1 MLSFEDNDLL
11 TQTDSG
17 TAMGS
22 YFRRFWQPVALSEE
36 LPEPDGSPVR
46 VTIMGEELVAFR
58 DTEGSIGLISRRCPH
73 RGADLYYGRNEECGL
88 RCVYHGWKFDSS
100 GKVMELPNVE
110 AGVAL
115 HNKVRVTAYPTREFG
130 DMVWAWLGPDSDIP
144 EVPKLE
150 VGLVTSGRRYVTK
163 QLIECNWAQVMEGD
177 LDASH
182 FSFLHMPAPSVVADK
197 NPVAPVDS
205 RRLRWIRRNPIP
217 DCHIL
222 DHDTGFVIGWARSAE
237 SEGIYWR
244 VCQFMLPAH
253 GSGLSALPGETY
265 FGFTVVPITDR
276 ACWMYTYA
284 WNPVRDI
291 GPEEREKYRN
301 GFGLISELGPDYIP
315 LRNRSNDFE
324 IDRQVQK
331 TETFTGVKGFAE
343 QDLMI
348 QQSQGYIADRT
359 KENLAAS
366 DAAVVKFRR
375 TLLEA
380 AKSLAD
386 GKEPDT
392 PWRAE
397 AYQRRPGSH
406 FAAEGIG
413 FQEVLIERFGHPR
426 GEISAQAA
434 E

>member
-1 MLSFEDNDLL
+1 
-11 TQTDSG
+11 
-17 TAMGS
+17 
-22 YFRRFWQPVALSEE
+22 
-36 LPEPDGSPVR
+36 
-46 VTIMGEELVAFR
+46 
-58 DTEGSIGLISRRCPH
+58 
-73 RGADLYYGRNEECGL
+73 
-88 RCVYHGWKFDSS
+88 
-100 GKVMELPNVE
+100 
-110 AGVAL
+110 
-115 HNKVRVTAYPTREFG
+115 
-130 DMVWAWLGPDSDIP
+130 
-144 EVPKLE
+144 
-150 VGLVTSGRRYVTK
+150 
-163 QLIECNWAQVMEGD
+163 
-177 LDASH
+177 
-182 FSFLHMPAPSVVADK
+182 
-197 NPVAPVDS
+197 
-205 RRLRWIRRNPIP
+205 
-217 DCHIL
+217 
-222 DHDTGFVIGWARSAE
+222 
-237 SEGIYWR
+237 
-244 VCQFMLPAH
+244 MLPAH

-265 FGFTVVPITDR
+265 FGFTFVPITDR
-276 ACWMYTYA
+276 ACWIYTYA
-284 WNPVRDI
+284 WNPECDI
-291 GPEEREKYRN
+291 GAEERERYRN
-301 GFGLISELGPDYIP
+301 GFGLISELGPDYVP

-375 TLLEA
+375 MLLEA

-397 AYQRRPGSH
+397 AYHRRPGSH

-434 E
+434 V